1 MSKLTG
7 EVIHG
12 ILLSLPEFIDMP
24 EVLAFNTRCEIL
36 IFHTRCGASEL
47 WKFEI
52 FPRTTKFDAAYF
64 GNTLKLGG
72 AECIKNFFFSN
83 GNPVRAAYGP
93 VGWPCG

>member
-24 EVLAFNTRCEIL
+24 EVLAYQVR
-36 IFHTRCGASEL
+36 
-47 WKFEI
+47 
-52 FPRTTKFDAAYF
+52 DAAYF